1 MIKSFLKLFYL
12 FSFLIYIFFVISNYF
27 SDENVSLIDKKVLKN
42 NNLKIEQFN
51 IPILKNNTENVII
64 YNVDGIIEK
73 ENKKRKI
80 WELLN

>member
-27 SDENVSLIDKKVLKN
+27 SDENVSLINKKVFKN

-51 IPILKNNTENVII
+51 IPILKNNTENVIT
-64 YNVDGIIEK
+64 YNVDEIIEK
-73 ENKKRKI
+73 GNKKRKI